1 MTNQEILHQLKEIQG
16 QVNGL
21 IQALEREE
29 QSQSVTATVGEVR
42 RAAILE
48 EVYRQG
54 GIVTAAD
61 ISVFAQRY
69 GRSPR
74 SCGGYYSGAAP
85 SMTASPD
92 KTRRQLTSVGTELV
106 LETRKKWGEDWL
118 DRLPMDVLSN
128 PHTPDTTIAF

>member
-1 MTNQEILHQLKEIQG
+1 MTTKEILHQLKEIQG

-29 QSQSVTATVGEVR
+29 QSQPVTATVGEVR

-54 GIVTAAD
+54 GSVTAAD
-61 ISVFAQRY
+61 ISAFAQRY

-85 SMTASPD
+85 SLTASGD
-92 KTRRQLTSVGTELV
+92 KTRRELTAVGTELV
-106 LETRKKWGEDWL
+106 LEARKKWGEDWL
-118 DRLPMDVLSN
+118 DRLPMSVLSN

>member
-54 GIVTAAD
+54 GSVTAAD

-74 SCGGYYSGAAP
+74 SCLAA
-85 SMTASPD
+85 SED
-92 KTRRQLTSVGTELV
+92 KTRRELTAVGTELV
-106 LETRKKWGEDWL
+106 LEAREKWGEDWL